1 MYDHIA
7 GWFPYSRGDRQG
19 DPTRA
24 RAPAPV
30 LGQLDAQDLDFAP
43 GAIEARAQAT
53 ALRLDGLLQHQGL
66 LPEGLLATILRTS
79 THNPTAFIRRS
90 DDISPVCLCVCIAV
104 CCVDQGP

>member
-19 DPTRA
+19 DPT

-43 GAIEARAQAT
+43 GAIEAGAQAT

-66 LPEGLLATILRTS
+66 LPEGLLATILWIFGQ
-79 THNPTAFIRRS
+79 NPLVA
-90 DDISPVCLCVCIAV
+90 ISPMKNQSFLDV
-104 CCVDQGP
+104 